1 MLTTAVGVFLGL
13 VMFACAGIIGTVAIL
28 VAVRIIEKVQRKE
41 DKSETAKEISVDF
54 WT

>member
-28 VAVRIIEKVQRKE
+28 VAVRMIEKVQRKRN
-41 DKSETAKEISVDF
+41 ETAKNISK
-54 WT
+54 TKK